1 MCVWCNAAMLEF
13 FNVEYSCGM
22 WFCICSLLDA
32 AVLKLLVACR
42 GGESCFDSSQDQNL
56 LWGIPSLIYWVPG
69 AHSLGVEWLGCVKLP
84 SHLHLV
90 LMLRMSIAIYIH
102 STTPLWNIEGQL

>member
-1 MCVWCNAAMLEF
+1 MLEF

-22 WFCICSLLDA
+22 WFWICSLLDA

-84 SHLHLV
+84 PHLHLV